1 MEVEFVL
8 DSHQYPKIEENNHTS
23 NKSHRPHEVNDTGA
37 IRIIV
42 YMYHDIKQCVE
53 TCTCTMYMYTA
64 KIIRT
69 SGIVQ

>member
-1 MEVEFVL
+1 MEVDFVV

-53 TCTCTMYMYTA
+53 TTTCTC
-64 KIIRT
+64 KLPT
-69 SGIVQ
+69 SGIVLWCKY